1 MINVDELIS
10 NARKEGNKTALKT
23 LQLIK
28 SEFSKVEHSGTKL
41 DNVEQLKILKRMKN
55 QYEQAVEEFKK
66 GGREDLVGEEEQE
79 LELICSL
86 LPEQVDES
94 VVTKYIDEL
103 CNELGDK
110 LSMRDIKPILTKV
123 QEKYPMVD
131 GKLVS
136 SIIKDQLRN

>member
-1 MINVDELIS
+1 MNFS
-10 NARKEGNKTALKT
+10 NARKEGNKIALKT

-136 SIIKDQLRN
+136 NIIKDHLRN

>member
-10 NARKEGNKTALKT
+10 NARKEGNKIALKT

-123 QEKYPMVD
+123 QEKYPMVN

-136 SIIKDQLRN
+136 SVIKDHLRN

>member
-1 MINVDELIS
+1 
-10 NARKEGNKTALKT
+10 
-23 LQLIK
+23 
-28 SEFSKVEHSGTKL
+28 
-41 DNVEQLKILKRMKN
+41 MKN

-66 GGREDLVGEEEQE
+66 GGREDIVGEEEQE

>member
-66 GGREDLVGEEEQE
+66 GGREDLVGEEKQE

-94 VVTKYIDEL
+94 VITKYIDEL

-110 LSMRDIKPILTKV
+110 LRMRDIKPILSKV

-136 SIIKDQLRN
+136 SVIKDHLRN

>member
-136 SIIKDQLRN
+136 GIIKDQLRN

>member
-10 NARKEGNKTALKT
+10 NARKEGNKIALKT

-136 SIIKDQLRN
+136 SIIKDHLRN

>member
-10 NARKEGNKTALKT
+10 NARKEGNKIALKT

-136 SIIKDQLRN
+136 NIIKDHLRN

>member
-10 NARKEGNKTALKT
+10 NARKEGNKIALKT

>member
-10 NARKEGNKTALKT
+10 NARKEGNKIALKT

-55 QYEQAVEEFKK
+55 QYEQAVKEFKK
-66 GGREDLVGEEEQE
+66 GEREDLVGEEEQE

>member
-136 SIIKDQLRN
+136 SIIKNQLRN

>member
-10 NARKEGNKTALKT
+10 NARKEGNKIALKT

-66 GGREDLVGEEEQE
+66 GGREDLVREEEQE
-79 LELICSL
+79 LELIYSL
-86 LPEQVDES
+86 FPEQVDES
-94 VVTKYIDEL
+94 VITKYINEL

-110 LSMRDIKPILTKV
+110 LSMRDIKPILSKV

-136 SIIKDQLRN
+136 SVVKDHLRN

>member
-10 NARKEGNKTALKT
+10 NARKEGNKIALKT

-136 SIIKDQLRN
+136 SVVKDQLRN

>member
-136 SIIKDQLRN
+136 SIIKDHLRN

>member
-10 NARKEGNKTALKT
+10 NARKEGNKIALKT

-86 LPEQVDES
+86 LPEKVDES

-103 CNELGDK
+103 CSELGDK

-136 SIIKDQLRN
+136 SIIKDHLRN

>member
-86 LPEQVDES
+86 LPEQADES

-136 SIIKDQLRN
+136 SIIKDHLRN

>member
-10 NARKEGNKTALKT
+10 NARKEGNKIALKT

-55 QYEQAVEEFKK
+55 QYEQAVEEFNK

>member
-41 DNVEQLKILKRMKN
+41 DYIKQLKILKRMKN

-136 SIIKDQLRN
+136 SIIKDHLRN

>member
-10 NARKEGNKTALKT
+10 NARKEGNKIALKT

-86 LPEQVDES
+86 LPEQVDEN

-136 SIIKDQLRN
+136 SIIKNQLRN